1 MKFKFDEQGHIVW
14 TPKELYQMALETPL
28 RLVNDY
34 LMGGST
40 PKAFDEYARYCDFV
54 HAVAERT
61 GVHPRNLYLRGS
73 CQIGYSIAP
82 RSDKVWTAMSD
93 DSDLDLVIV
102 DRPYFDRFEE
112 EIRRWEDRNP
122 VHALQGRE
130 SSAFLDRQ
138 RDRQFYCCRDKG
150 LPSVVCVH
158 HRDVMAA
165 VADLRHCGR
174 RRDVSAFIYPDWLS
188 ARRRYEYDLRLLRKG
203 IDSGELTPPE
213 GTPSPAK
220 AKQEPLA
227 SSATQAKPGGGTGA
241 AKPPSSSVAQPG
253 R

>member
-1 MKFKFDEQGHIVW
+1 MKFKFDEEGHIVW
-14 TPKELYQMALETPL
+14 SLKELYQMVQEDFL
-28 RLVNDY
+28 RLVNGY

-40 PKAFDEYARYCDFV
+40 PRAFDEYAQYCDFV

-73 CQIGYSIAP
+73 CHIGFSIAP
-82 RSDKVWTAMSD
+82 RADKIWTVMSD
-93 DSDLDLVIV
+93 DSDLDLVVV
-102 DRPYFDRFEE
+102 DRLYFERFEE

-122 VHALQGRE
+122 VQALQGRE
-130 SSAFLDRQ
+130 SAEFLERQ

-165 VADLRHCGR
+165 VADLCHCGR
-174 RRDVSAFIYPDWLS
+174 HRDVSAFIYPDWLS
-188 ARRRYEYDLRLLRKG
+188 ARRRYENDLRLLRKG

-213 GTPSPAK
+213 DTPSPGK
-220 AKQEPLA
+220 ASKVIP
-227 SSATQAKPGGGTGA
+227 SSAPR
-241 AKPPSSSVAQPG
+241 QP
-253 R
+253 

>member
-14 TPKELYQMALETPL
+14 TPKELYQMVLENPL

-40 PKAFDEYARYCDFV
+40 PKAFSEYAQYCDFV

-73 CQIGYSIAP
+73 CHIGFSIAP
-82 RSDKVWTAMSD
+82 RAEKVWTAMSD
-93 DSDLDLVIV
+93 ESDLDLVIV
-102 DRPYFDRFEE
+102 DRPYFERFEE
-112 EIRRWEDRNP
+112 ETQRREKRNP

-130 SSAFLDRQ
+130 SAAFLDRQ

-158 HRDVMAA
+158 HRDVMA
-165 VADLRHCGR
+165 VVTNHCHCGR
-174 RRDVSAFIYPDWLS
+174 RREVSAFIYPDWLS
-188 ARRRYEYDLRLLRKG
+188 ARRRYENDLRLLRKG
-203 IDSGELTPPE
+203 VEHGELTPPE
-213 GTPSPAK
+213 DAPFLAK
-220 AKQEPLA
+220 M
-227 SSATQAKPGGGTGA
+227 KPGAPVPA
-241 AKPPSSSVAQPG
+241 ATTPENGDQAGNDNQATLPNEQPDH
-253 R
+253 

>member
-1 MKFKFDEQGHIVW
+1 MKFQFDEQGHIVW
-14 TPKELYQMALETPL
+14 TPMELYQMVLENPL

-40 PKAFDEYARYCDFV
+40 PQAFDTYAQYCDFV
-54 HAVAERT
+54 HSVAERT

-82 RSDKVWTAMSD
+82 RADKIWTAMSD

-102 DRPYFDRFEE
+102 DRPYFERFEE
-112 EIRRWEDRNP
+112 EIRRWEERNP
-122 VHALQGRE
+122 VRALQGRE
-130 SSAFLDRQ
+130 SVAFLERQ

-158 HRDVMAA
+158 HRDVMSA
-165 VADLRHCGR
+165 VADLSHCGQ

-188 ARRRYEYDLRLLRKG
+188 ARKRYENDLRHLRKG
-203 IDSGELTPPE
+203 IGSGELTPPE
-213 GTPSPAK
+213 DIPSPAK
-220 AKQEPLA
+220 ATQPTLA
-227 SSATQAKPGGGTGA
+227 PTIAQAQPDGDAGPAKP
-241 AKPPSSSVAQPG
+241 SSP
-253 R
+253 